1 MASFLA
7 GLAAV
12 MGLGVIVAAMFNG
25 FHLVPYHFTAW
36 QGAGS
41 LAALYLLGQLLR
53 SQIVAES
60 QNPVLAWLARCHGA
74 LVLLLGLALVAT
86 LPVLW
91 WGIIRQL
98 AKGAIKAG

>member
-12 MGLGVIVAAMFNG
+12 ISLGVIVAEMLNG
-25 FHLVPYHFTAW
+25 FHLVSYQFTAW

-41 LAALYLLGQLLR
+41 LAALYLLGVLLR
-53 SQIVAES
+53 SRIVVES
-60 QNPVLAWLARCHGA
+60 QNPVLAWLARCHVA

-86 LPVLW
+86 LPALW
-91 WGIIRQL
+91 WGIIRKL
-98 AKGAIKAG
+98 ATGAIKPG

>member
-12 MGLGVIVAAMFNG
+12 IGLGVIVAEMLNG
-25 FHLVPYHFTAW
+25 FHLVSYQFTAW

-41 LAALYLLGQLLR
+41 LAALYLLGVLLR
-53 SQIVAES
+53 SRIVVES
-60 QNPVLAWLARCHGA
+60 QNPVLAWLARCHVA

-86 LPVLW
+86 LPALW
-91 WGIIRQL
+91 WGIIRKL
-98 AKGAIKAG
+98 ATGAIKPG

>member
-7 GLAAV
+7 GLAGV
-12 MGLGVIVAAMFNG
+12 MGLGVIVAEMLNG
-25 FHLVPYHFTAW
+25 FHLVTYHFAAW

-60 QNPVLAWLARCHGA
+60 QNPVLAWLARCHVA
-74 LVLLLGLALVAT
+74 LVLLLGLALIAT
-86 LPVLW
+86 LPALW
-91 WGIIRQL
+91 WGIIRRL
-98 AKGAIKAG
+98 ATGAIKPG

>member
-12 MGLGVIVAAMFNG
+12 TGLGVIVAAMLNKFQ
-25 FHLVPYHFTAW
+25 LVAYQFSAW

-53 SQIVAES
+53 ARLAAGRQG
-60 QNPVLAWLARCHGA
+60 PVLAWLSRAHGA
-74 LVLLLGLALVAT
+74 LVLLLGLALLAT
-86 LPVLW
+86 LPALW
-91 WGIIRQL
+91 WGIIKQL
-98 AKGAIKAG
+98 AKGAIKGG